1 MRIPFLF
8 IGESP
13 PPRGQHQQSTWYF
26 TIVRHLSGH
35 CLLDVCLG
43 PSVAEVITWNKK
55 KDRDKLSYKSVHA
68 FVLLLRLSFCSL
80 CSAVVYSR
88 LLCFS
93 FLNLLQCLCGNLP
106 VVVGVSQTQHF
117 IACRCDRFFH
127 SLPTN
132 VNGFLFHQLL
142 QRLELIGQCDTQ
154 FLPFVG
160 IIQKKGVVPQA
171 LVCSPCQVPAQFELQ
186 LCNQEMVVSSHICP
200 SPEPHILKSSSESLP
215 NAHVINL
222 ILCLQVWWCPSRFV
236 YPAVLVF

>member
-80 CSAVVYSR
+80 CSAVVNSR